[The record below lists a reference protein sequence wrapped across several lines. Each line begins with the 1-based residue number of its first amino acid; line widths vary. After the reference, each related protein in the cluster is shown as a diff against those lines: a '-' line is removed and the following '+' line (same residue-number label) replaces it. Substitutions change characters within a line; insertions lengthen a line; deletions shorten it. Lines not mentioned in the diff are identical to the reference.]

1 MAEIQVGD
9 ILVEVTYK
17 PVKNLRLTVYPPD
30 GRVKVTAPF
39 SMTVDFIRNFTAS
52 KTGWIEK
59 QRAKYQR
66 AAQAGKTD
74 GGPEAR
80 FVWGKPYPVEVIE
93 RQGHPKITLA
103 DGVMRISL
111 RPGSPP
117 AKQQDLEDAFY
128 RRLLREAAPALIET
142 WAGRMA
148 LRVENLYIRK
158 MRSHW
163 GSCNHERRTIR
174 LNSELAKRPPECL
187 EYVIVHELTHLIE
200 PSHNRNFYRIL
211 DQYLP
216 GWKAIRKGMN
226 GMEGNGS

>member
-1 MAEIQVGD
+1 MAEIQVGN

-39 SMTVDFIRNFTAS
+39 GMTVDFIRHFTAS

-59 QRAKYQR
+59 QRAKYRQ
-66 AAQAGKTD
+66 AAQAREAA
-74 GGPEAR
+74 GGLTR
-80 FVWGKPYPVEVIE
+80 FVWGKPYRMEVIE
-93 RQGHPKITLA
+93 RPGRPKIALE

-111 RPGSPP
+111 RPESPP
-117 AKQQDLEDAFY
+117 AKRQDLEDAFY
-128 RRLLREAAPALIET
+128 RSLLREAAPALIET

-158 MRSHW
+158 MKSHW
-163 GSCNHERRTIR
+163 GSCNHERHTIR

-211 DQYLP
+211 SQYLP
-216 GWKAIRKGMN
+216 GWKAIRQRMN
-226 GMEGNGS
+226 AG